1 MKSILWRGK
10 ITAGKQEILNNIG
23 GFPMATFNFIFFL
36 IPESKKFEG
45 DFYFMLTSHA
55 NANLL
60 INKQIFS

>member
-1 MKSILWRGK
+1 
-10 ITAGKQEILNNIG
+10 
-23 GFPMATFNFIFFL
+23 MATFNFIFFL

-60 INKQIFS
+60 INKQISS